1 MHLGI
6 LSSRSDQDQDRLTL
20 SSNCNVTAPQSDS
33 FVRVF
38 PCSVFNPLSKLG
50 LGPSSLFPRRS
61 FSFSVTLIHPRPLT
75 ATVSVKGEVWLFS
88 EFCLL
93 LFVRFFASQPWL
105 VGCRPCKA
113 VLVRGPP
120 SANCLLVCLSSTGCI

>member
-20 SSNCNVTAPQSDS
+20 SSKCNVTAPQSDS
-33 FVRVF
+33 LVRVF

-61 FSFSVTLIHPRPLT
+61 LSFSVTLIHPRPLT
-75 ATVSVKGEVWLFS
+75 ANVSGFS
-88 EFCLL
+88 PNSVFCCFLA
-93 LFVRFFASQPWL
+93 FVRFFASQPWL

-120 SANCLLVCLSSTGCI
+120 SANCLLVCLSSTSCI